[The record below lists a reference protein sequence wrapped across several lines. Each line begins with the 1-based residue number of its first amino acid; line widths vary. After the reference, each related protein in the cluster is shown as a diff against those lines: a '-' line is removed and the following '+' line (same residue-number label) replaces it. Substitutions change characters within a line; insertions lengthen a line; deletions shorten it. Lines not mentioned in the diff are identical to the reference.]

1 MKIAMLGAG
10 GFVGSNLVEF
20 LMGQDEHHVVGV
32 DTADDK
38 LAGIGGPQFEFY
50 KGDIRQDR
58 DLIEG
63 VVRDC
68 DVVVDLVAYA
78 NPSIYVERPL
88 EVVDLNFFEN
98 YRVMELCIHT
108 RKRLIQYSSSEVYGH
123 PEGDRYH
130 EDTSSLVAG
139 PIQKQRWIYAA
150 AKQLLER
157 VVHAHGLAGDL
168 DYTIVRPF
176 NFLGPRLDYLVPSG
190 AMGGPRLFAHY
201 MSALLSGGPMYLVD
215 GGHHHRS
222 FTHIADANT
231 AFQAMLDHPGAHNE
245 IFNVGNPTI
254 NATVRQVAELMRDI
268 YKELT
273 SKPASCELVEVDG
286 ETFYGEGYEDVDRVP
301 PNIDKLRALGW
312 EPRYGLREALKDAM
326 EFYVPPSG

>member
-98 YRVMELCIHT
+98 YRVMEL
-108 RKRLIQYSSSEVYGH
+108 
-123 PEGDRYH
+123 
-130 EDTSSLVAG
+130 
-139 PIQKQRWIYAA
+139 
-150 AKQLLER
+150 
-157 VVHAHGLAGDL
+157 
-168 DYTIVRPF
+168 
-176 NFLGPRLDYLVPSG
+176 
-190 AMGGPRLFAHY
+190 
-201 MSALLSGGPMYLVD
+201 
-215 GGHHHRS
+215 
-222 FTHIADANT
+222 
-231 AFQAMLDHPGAHNE
+231 
-245 IFNVGNPTI
+245 
-254 NATVRQVAELMRDI
+254 
-268 YKELT
+268 
-273 SKPASCELVEVDG
+273 
-286 ETFYGEGYEDVDRVP
+286 
-301 PNIDKLRALGW
+301 
-312 EPRYGLREALKDAM
+312 
-326 EFYVPPSG
+326 